1 MQKDNWPI
9 ASSAARPA
17 SRPPEPR
24 RSPPPIAA
32 NPLPLPPPTPAEH
45 AAPVS
50 KPAGTPIREEA
61 VMEIAGK
68 KRPLAQSSPPQ
79 SVAKTARELVGS
91 TPHVEPH
98 PATSQAL
105 GQSSPHERP
114 TVVRTRYGLLA
125 IDYFRPQPPP
135 AEVATPSSQQHG
147 STTVHTP
154 YGTAV
159 IDYFRPQPPPA
170 SSPQS
175 SPSAGSLAVNAPQ
188 GAYVVDHAPKLPEA
202 FGLQAASPPPYKRPP
217 IEVPPIEILPIEIE
231 APPFLGISG
240 WPMAEQ
246 KAPKAKEGRGR
257 RFLLA

>member
-1 MQKDNWPI
+1 MPIRTPWMQKDNWPI

-135 AEVATPSSQQHG
+135 A
-147 STTVHTP
+147 
-154 YGTAV
+154 
-159 IDYFRPQPPPA
+159 